1 MIDCAASE
9 GYRYTLQKGIV
20 KTFMKN
26 RKENMEARTEKTM
39 DRIRR
44 GGRSDEDIPYREFRV
59 SKKIEKQ

>member
-1 MIDCAASE
+1 MD
-9 GYRYTLQKGIV
+9 IV

-39 DRIRR
+39 DRIWR
-44 GGRSDEDIPYREFRV
+44 GGRSDEHIPYREFCV